1 MIDERMIVASAS
13 AVPRSRVNDRACL
26 RVSGFREPS
35 ASLRIPHAVLRARDS
50 QRSASET
57 NYHHSLRTYYDHEA
71 AYLSI
76 AERGGTGWDDL
87 PTLPAGPQDSYVALE
102 AFLASPLAA
111 PGDALELGCGG
122 GQASLR
128 LAVRGYH
135 VTGVDFAPTAI
146 ALAREN
152 AKRAGVDVRFIEA
165 DCLALALP
173 DAAFDLVVDNHA
185 LHCILG
191 DDRARFLA
199 EAARVLRP
207 GGLLFT
213 DTMSREGGLDPTKL
227 PVDLATFCSHD
238 HNRYWVGAAELDG
251 ELATAGFSTVFA
263 ESRAIEPGHGSMLV
277 RVARKR

>member
-1 MIDERMIVASAS
+1 M
-13 AVPRSRVNDRACL
+13 
-26 RVSGFREPS
+26 
-35 ASLRIPHAVLRARDS
+35 
-50 QRSASET
+50 
-57 NYHHSLRTYYDHEA
+57 RTYYDHEA
-71 AYLSI
+71 AYLAI

-87 PTLPAGPQDSYVALE
+87 PTLPAGPQDSYVALD

-128 LAVRGYH
+128 LAASGYR
-135 VTGVDFAPTAI
+135 VTGVDFAPTAV

-152 AKRAGVDVRFIEA
+152 AKRASIEA
-165 DCLALALP
+165 RFVEGDCLALAFP

-191 DDRARFLA
+191 DDRARFLG

-213 DTMSREGGLDPTKL
+213 DTMSREGGLDPAKL
-227 PVDLATFCSHD
+227 PVDLATFRSHNN
-238 HNRYWVGAAELDG
+238 NRYWVGVAELDG
-251 ELATAGFSTVFA
+251 ELAAAGFTTVFA
-263 ESRAIEPGHGSMLV
+263 EPRPVEPGHGTMLV
-277 RVARKR
+277 RVVRKR